1 MQKLSR
7 KNEAQIPASGRSQN
21 AWGIAPNLRK
31 SFYATA
37 PLQYRRSRSDLTSP
51 LAKQGQGNKQPPI
64 LRILWAVTH
73 LRIPSFW
80 DLTLRFFH
88 IFTPQ
93 ESCCILGAKDA
104 ENYLYKPF
112 IDALALSLRITDS
125 PFTFS
130 YSAYNL
136 ASKNTNPGCYI
147 KITKRAEKVGFL
159 PNLRISFLR
168 SNKCKP
174 LKNTEIS
181 VSENTE
187 ITFQKSPQ

>member
-1 MQKLSR
+1 MKLKYPLPADRRTPGVSP
-7 KNEAQIPASGRSQN
+7 QISANHFTPRLLCN
-21 AWGIAPNLRK
+21 TEDHVLIWLP
-31 SFYATA
+31 
-37 PLQYRRSRSDLTSP
+37 P

-80 DLTLRFFH
+80 YLTLRFFH